1 MTLIDVLN
9 KSLDCSKIDIL
20 PASEASKKYGQTT
33 LKPGTLELY
42 AAIIVKDVSI
52 ISDVL
57 QLANTELFY
66 LHPISSGNN
75 WGYGSINSQLQDRKN
90 IVLDLGQLKKITPT
104 DKELGLIT
112 LQPGVSQQELY
123 NYLTLHNWPFM
134 TPVTGAGPSCSIVS
148 NALERGY
155 GITPRTDHFAAV
167 NAIKAYL
174 PHPDLCK
181 ELFESSISAM
191 DKSGDD
197 FIDKTFKWGLGPYL
211 DGLFTQSNLGI
222 VTEMTIRLAPT
233 PTDFCSFYLK
243 VADPSKF
250 SAAVSIIKGT
260 LLNFEGAVGSINL
273 MDRRRLVSMTSENPN
288 GRETHKNMSN
298 EQVLNLANKSQLPEW
313 MVVGSIYG
321 NQDIINAVKKQIR
334 KKAKHIGSIF
344 FSNSLLMK
352 FAYFFFAL
360 PLPKTRLIENLRLQL
375 HSMKEGTDIML
386 GKPNQVALPLAY
398 WRNPAKSADKRQAL
412 NPAKDQC
419 GLLWY
424 APLLPMKA
432 EKLTAFVNLIRS
444 VTPKYGIE
452 PLITFTNLRHDC
464 IDSTVPIVFNLEDE
478 EAVKAA
484 HLCLEELILSG
495 NQLGFTPYRLSIGQQ
510 QALDASHI
518 FWKTNKLI
526 KASLDPNN
534 IISPLRYAPQ
544 TAT

>member
-1 MTLIDVLN
+1 MTLIDVLHQ
-9 KSLDCSKIDIL
+9 SLDCSKIDIL
-20 PASEASKKYGQTT
+20 PASEASEKYGQTT
-33 LKPGTLELY
+33 LKLGTFELY

-52 ISDVL
+52 ISDLL

-75 WGYGSINSQLQDRKN
+75 WGYGSINAQLQDRKN

-123 NYLTLHNWPFM
+123 DYLTVHNWPFM

-243 VADPSKF
+243 VSDPSKF
-250 SAAVSIIKGT
+250 SAAVSIIKET

-360 PLPKTRLIENLRLQL
+360 PLPKTKLIETLRLQL

-398 WRNPAKSADKRQAL
+398 WRNPTKSADKRQAL

-432 EKLTAFVNLIRS
+432 EKLSAFVNLIRS

-495 NQLGFTPYRLSIGQQ
+495 NQLGFTPYRLSIDQQ

-526 KASLDPNN
+526 KTSLDPNN

-544 TAT
+544 TST